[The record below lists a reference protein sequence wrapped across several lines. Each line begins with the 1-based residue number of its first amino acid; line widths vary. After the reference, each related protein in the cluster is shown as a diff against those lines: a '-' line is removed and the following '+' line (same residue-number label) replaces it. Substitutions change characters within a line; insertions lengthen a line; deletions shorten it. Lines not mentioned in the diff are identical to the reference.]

1 MAWNDYVLFALIGLG
16 AVGFVLMT
24 IAFILIFRQ
33 GNFQSL
39 RESDAA
45 GRWPLSRRLMFAGAM
60 LGVLFGVG
68 VAVLGVIPGG
78 LPWRD

>member
-1 MAWNDYVLFALIGLG
+1 MGWNDYAIFALLGLG
-16 AVGFVLMT
+16 LVGFVTMT
-24 IAFILIFRQ
+24 VAFVLLARQ
-33 GNFQSL
+33 RSFKSL
-39 RESDAA
+39 QESDAA
-45 GRWPLSRRLMFAGAM
+45 GRWPLSRRLMFVGAL